1 MKIRVSL
8 GDADRE
14 RYGAPEELVIDPF
27 KISLREMVVL
37 QKGVEIEGVVCT
49 FDSPEE
55 WRQALGNGN
64 AFAILALVWLG
75 LRRAGLTPD
84 LAAMDVGDDNRVRFD
99 PEATDAGEP
108 GKGRSRRGTTSSSRR
123 TSRA

>member
-49 FDSPEE
+49 FDSTQE
-55 WRQALGNGN
+55 WIAALGKAN
-64 AFAILALVWLG
+64 AFAVMVLVWLG
-75 LRRAGLTPD
+75 LRRAGIMQD
-84 LAAMDVGDDNRVRFD
+84 LGLLDVANDAETKIRFEA
-99 PEATDAGEP
+99 EATDSA

-123 TSRA
+123 TSRT

>member
-14 RYGAPEELVIDPF
+14 RYGAPEELVVDPHEV
-27 KISLREMVVL
+27 SLREMVVL

-49 FDSPEE
+49 FDSPQE
-55 WRQALGNGN
+55 WRTGVGKGN
-64 AFAILALVWLG
+64 AAALLVLIWLG
-75 LRRAGLTPD
+75 LRRAGLSPD
-84 LAAMDVGDDNRVRFD
+84 LATLDVSNNARVRYD
-99 PEATDAGEP
+99 GEATDSGEP

-123 TSRA
+123 TSRS

>member
-14 RYGAPEELVIDPF
+14 RYGAPEELEVDPL
-27 KISLREMVVL
+27 KVSLREMVVL

-49 FDSPEE
+49 FDSPQA
-55 WRQALGNGN
+55 WRTALGNGD

-75 LRRAGLTPD
+75 LRRAGVTPD
-84 LAAMDVGDDNRVRFD
+84 LASLEVSDDCRVRFE
-99 PEATDAGEP
+99 PEATDTGEL
-108 GKGRSRRGTTSSSRR
+108 GKGRRTRGTTSSSRR
-123 TSRA
+123 TSRS

>member
-14 RYGAPEELVIDPF
+14 RYGAPEELVIDPL
-27 KISLREMVVL
+27 KVSLREMVVL

-49 FDSPEE
+49 FDSPQE
-55 WRQALGNGN
+55 WRQALSRGN
-64 AFAILALVWLG
+64 AFAVLVLMWLG

-84 LAAMDVGDDNRVRFD
+84 LSAMEVGDDARIRFD
-99 PEATDAGEP
+99 PEATDVAEP
-108 GKGRSRRGTTSSSRR
+108 GKGRRSRGTTSSSRR
-123 TSRA
+123 TSRT

>member
-14 RYGAPEELVIDPF
+14 RYGAPEELVVDPL
-27 KISLREMVVL
+27 KVSLREMVVL

-49 FDSPEE
+49 FDSPQA
-55 WRQALGNGN
+55 WRVALGKGD
-64 AFAILALVWLG
+64 AFAVLALVWLG

-84 LAAMDVGDDNRVRFD
+84 LAAMDVSDDAGIRFD
-99 PEATDAGEP
+99 AEATDTGEP

-123 TSRA
+123 TVRS